1 MEKEK
6 VREVLT
12 KLRTDGY
19 VGVSIGFEGS
29 GDSGDL
35 REVCIFEDS
44 DSFDL
49 DTEYTWEADEKDYGD
64 DFLEPLKDLANKIL
78 SDSNYDWYNNDGGYG
93 SVNIDLKTGQIKAH
107 FQIRYTETNY
117 YCDDFEAKQ
126 FTR

>member
-12 KLRTDGY
+12 TLKNDGY
-19 VGVSIGFEGS
+19 VGITIGFEGS

-35 REVCIFEDS
+35 QSICIFDS
-44 DSFDL
+44 TEAFDM
-49 DTEYTWEADEKDYGD
+49 DVEYPWESDDKDYGD
-64 DFLEPLKDLANKIL
+64 DFLDPLRDLANKVL
-78 SDSNYDWYNNDGGYG
+78 SQSNYDWYNNDGGYG

>member
-35 REVCIFEDS
+35 REICIFDS
-44 DSFDL
+44 DSFDIN
-49 DTEYTWEADEKDYGD
+49 DEYTWEADEKNYGD

-93 SVNIDLKTGQIKAH
+93 SVNIDLKTGEIKAH

-117 YCDDFEAKQ
+117 YCDNFEAKQ